1 MYKENEEKVLR
12 NNNKKLKDDFIE
24 FLVEQ
29 QSTDIQKEILRN
41 IIECEGE
48 DEKTVKILIELMKKR
63 KK

>member
-1 MYKENEEKVLR
+1 VYKENEEKVLR

>member
-1 MYKENEEKVLR
+1 LR